1 MAESLTEEQIAREI
15 TAEELKEVMRSLGQ
29 NPTEAELQDIV
40 NELDV
45 DHTGTI
51 DFDGDTA
58 SPTQHIVILLTY
70 QPEFLTMMIHKGK
83 ATDEEAELRA
93 AFEVF
98 DQDGSG
104 TISAD
109 EMRRVMK
116 SIGEELTDA
125 EIDEMIKEADTD
137 GNGTIDCESPDCFQ
151 FQDLRLTDINRS
163 GICPFDDPQLIPWW

>member
-1 MAESLTEEQIAREI
+1 MAESLTEEQIARFREAFAVFDKDGNGEI

-137 GNGTIDCESPDCFQ
+137 GNGTIDYQEFVH
-151 FQDLRLTDINRS
+151 LMTHN
-163 GICPFDDPQLIPWW
+163 

>member
-1 MAESLTEEQIAREI
+1 MADALSEEQISRFREAFAVFDKDGNGEI
-15 TAEELKEVMRSLGQ
+15 TAEELRDVMRSLGQ
-29 NPTEAELQDIV
+29 NPTESELQDIV

-51 DFDGDTA
+51 DFD
-58 SPTQHIVILLTY
+58 
-70 QPEFLTMMIHKGK
+70 EFLTMMVHKGK

-93 AFEVF
+93 AFDVF

-116 SIGEELTDA
+116 SIGENLTDA
-125 EIDEMIKEADTD
+125 EIDEMIREADTD
-137 GNGTIDCESPDCFQ
+137 GNGTIDCEF
-151 FQDLRLTDINRS
+151 FWIML
-163 GICPFDDPQLIPWW
+163 

>member
-1 MAESLTEEQIAREI
+1 
-15 TAEELKEVMRSLGQ
+15 MRSLGQ
-29 NPTEAELQDIV
+29 NPTESELQDIV

-51 DFDGDTA
+51 DFDGETNR
-58 SPTQHIVILLTY
+58 PLFLLELLMY
-70 QPEFLTMMIHKGK
+70 QPEFLTMMVHKGK

-137 GNGTIDCESPDCFQ
+137 GNGTIDCECFPDFFQ
-151 FQDLRLTDINRS
+151 A
-163 GICPFDDPQLIPWW
+163 

>member
-1 MAESLTEEQIAREI
+1 MDKDGNGEI

-29 NPTEAELQDIV
+29 NPTESELQDIV

-51 DFDGDTA
+51 DFD
-58 SPTQHIVILLTY
+58 
-70 QPEFLTMMIHKGK
+70 EFLTMMIHKGK

-137 GNGTIDCESPDCFQ
+137 GNGTIDYQEFVH
-151 FQDLRLTDINRS
+151 LMTHN
-163 GICPFDDPQLIPWW
+163 

>member
-1 MAESLTEEQIAREI
+1 
-15 TAEELKEVMRSLGQ
+15 MRSLGQ
-29 NPTEAELQDIV
+29 NPTESELQDIV

-45 DHTGTI
+45 DRTGTI

-58 SPTQHIVILLTY
+58 PLTEHIAILLTY
-70 QPEFLTMMIHKGK
+70 WPEFLTMMVHKGK

-104 TISAD
+104 TISAE
-109 EMRRVMK
+109 EMRLVMK

-125 EIDEMIKEADTD
+125 EIDEMIKIADTD
-137 GNGTIDCESPDCFQ
+137 GNGTIDCEYSDCFH
-151 FQDLRLTDINRS
+151 FARFETDRY
-163 GICPFDDPQLIPWW
+163 Q

>member
-1 MAESLTEEQIAREI
+1 
-15 TAEELKEVMRSLGQ
+15 MRSLGQ
-29 NPTEAELQDIV
+29 NPTESELQDIV

-51 DFDGDTA
+51 DFDGN
-58 SPTQHIVILLTY
+58 IVPLTVHSDISLIY
-70 QPEFLTMMIHKGK
+70 QPEFLTMMVHKGK

-116 SIGEELTDA
+116 SIGEDLTDA
-125 EIDEMIKEADTD
+125 EIEEMIKEADTD
-137 GNGTIDCESPDCFQ
+137 GNGSIDCKF
-151 FQDLRLTDINRS
+151 LRFSFISYSSVQVLELTISIDQEFVHLMRNN
-163 GICPFDDPQLIPWW
+163 

>member
-1 MAESLTEEQIAREI
+1 
-15 TAEELKEVMRSLGQ
+15 MRSLGQ
-29 NPTEAELQDIV
+29 NPTESELQDIV

-58 SPTQHIVILLTY
+58 SLTRHIVILLTH

-137 GNGTIDCESPDCFQ
+137 GNGTIDCEFFLVLFPSLQ
-151 FQDLRLTDINRS
+151 VQLSMYELTYINRS
-163 GICPFDDPQLIPWW
+163 GVCPSDDPQLIPRSFSISRASR

>member
-1 MAESLTEEQIAREI
+1 MAESLTEEQIARFREAFAVFDKDGNGEI
-15 TAEELKEVMRSLGQ
+15 TADELREVMRSLGQ
-29 NPTEAELQDIV
+29 NPTESELQDIV

-45 DHTGTI
+45 DRTGTI
-51 DFDGDTA
+51 DFD
-58 SPTQHIVILLTY
+58 
-70 QPEFLTMMIHKGK
+70 EFLTMMVHKGK

-116 SIGEELTDA
+116 SIGEDLTDA
-125 EIDEMIKEADTD
+125 EIEEMIKEADTD
-137 GNGTIDCESPDCFQ
+137 GDGTIDYQEFVH
-151 FQDLRLTDINRS
+151 LMTHN
-163 GICPFDDPQLIPWW
+163 

>member
-1 MAESLTEEQIAREI
+1 
-15 TAEELKEVMRSLGQ
+15 
-29 NPTEAELQDIV
+29 
-40 NELDV
+40 
-45 DHTGTI
+45 
-51 DFDGDTA
+51 
-58 SPTQHIVILLTY
+58 
-70 QPEFLTMMIHKGK
+70 MIHKGK

-137 GNGTIDCESPDCFQ
+137 GNGTIDCEFPIAFNL
-151 FQDLRLTDINRS
+151 QDLRLTDINRS
-163 GICPFDDPQLIPWW
+163 GVCPFDDPQLIPWW

>member
-1 MAESLTEEQIAREI
+1 MAESLSEEQIARFREAFAVFDKDGNGEI
-15 TAEELKEVMRSLGQ
+15 TAEELRDVMRSLGQ
-29 NPTEAELQDIV
+29 NPTESELQDIV

-51 DFDGDTA
+51 DFD
-58 SPTQHIVILLTY
+58 
-70 QPEFLTMMIHKGK
+70 EFLTMMIHKGK

-98 DQDGSG
+98 DRDGSG

-109 EMRRVMK
+109 GMRHVMK

-125 EIDEMIKEADTD
+125 EIEEMIREADTD
-137 GNGTIDCESPDCFQ
+137 GNGSIDYQEFVH
-151 FQDLRLTDINRS
+151 LMRNN
-163 GICPFDDPQLIPWW
+163 